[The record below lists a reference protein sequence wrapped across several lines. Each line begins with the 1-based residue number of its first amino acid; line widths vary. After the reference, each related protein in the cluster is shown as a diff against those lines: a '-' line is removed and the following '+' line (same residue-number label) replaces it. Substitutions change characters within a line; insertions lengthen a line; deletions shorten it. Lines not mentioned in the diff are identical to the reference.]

1 MIAVERTDEGKFQLL
16 WQQDQVR
23 DAGSDFKPD
32 SKTVDVEPENGIIYL
47 RASIKYGE
55 NKAKF
60 YYSLDNTTW
69 KPLGGATSMS
79 FNLSVF
85 VGARFGLFCY
95 GTKTKGGIADFDWFT
110 TESQFDESQVCP
122 DEFQA
127 PAENQFKVTKLV
139 QNPTTIE
146 TMIGG
151 WGVPLLKATYADN
164 HTAYVA
170 DQTTIVPEQD
180 GIVEF
185 HHGRMLGTGQ
195 GSTPVKATYVDP
207 LGNSVETTFT
217 AKSSYFPFD
226 YQYVRSD
233 LKGSGTYR
241 NNTASAVFKFNEAN
255 SQMGWVYNANVD
267 MTGYKYLV
275 IRLLQKQTADAHL
288 NIYTTQSLT
297 GACYSSPKFDSRQE
311 IVIDLD
317 TCKYTS
323 AANKGKDLN
332 RKTVRMITFTG
343 ALANKTLALSEM
355 FLSNDP
361 KYDTTG
367 ILDVERSTFNA
378 QRSKVNVHTLSG
390 QLVRSGAPRA
400 TALQGLPAGVYII
413 DGHKVIW
420 SGR

>member
-1 MIAVERTDEGKFQLL
+1 
-16 WQQDQVR
+16 
-23 DAGSDFKPD
+23 
-32 SKTVDVEPENGIIYL
+32 
-47 RASIKYGE
+47 
-55 NKAKF
+55 
-60 YYSLDNTTW
+60 
-69 KPLGGATSMS
+69 
-79 FNLSVF
+79 
-85 VGARFGLFCY
+85 
-95 GTKTKGGIADFDWFT
+95 
-110 TESQFDESQVCP
+110 
-122 DEFQA
+122 
-127 PAENQFKVTKLV
+127 
-139 QNPTTIE
+139 
-146 TMIGG
+146 MIGG

-297 GACYSSPKFDSRQE
+297 GACYSSPKFDNRQE

-343 ALANKTLALSEM
+343 ALANKTLALTEM

-367 ILDVERSTFNA
+367 ILDDFLIIEFLEHTFFGLCLHLCLLLRRQLYVSERESFLLDFSKLNILARDVDRLKLRLRNLHGDRFSLLVEC
-378 QRSKVNVHTLSG
+378 
-390 QLVRSGAPRA
+390 
-400 TALQGLPAGVYII
+400 YII
-413 DGHKVIW
+413 
-420 SGR
+420 RL